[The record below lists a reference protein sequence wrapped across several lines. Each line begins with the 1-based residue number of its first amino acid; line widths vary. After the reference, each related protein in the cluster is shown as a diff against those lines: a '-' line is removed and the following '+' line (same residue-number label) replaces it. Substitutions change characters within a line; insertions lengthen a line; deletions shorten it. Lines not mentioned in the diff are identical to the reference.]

1 MKRIV
6 FLILCINIAL
16 VYAQEE
22 PAETSSTLILNVYL
36 EESGKALVTGYLESQ
51 EMLSGLPF
59 IEKSEYIFQNDT
71 NQLYAITDLL
81 TSKQAE
87 KWTLNFSLG
96 GYYTEYN
103 VIFYFPP
110 KTALTKIDLSQDL
123 NYFLKSENDSIVLSM
138 QGFGVASP
146 SVFLNYQHL
155 IEERYPKAG
164 YTYVLL
170 LAGAVLI
177 LFALLFRR
185 KIGRHASFLTEI
197 FRRKRE
203 IQIEKKE
210 IQPSSEMQKVIE
222 TLSENEKVIV
232 NALLKEGGKLTQA
245 KIRRETGI
253 AKSSL
258 SGILNALQ
266 RKNMIKK
273 REYGRTNLIELSS
286 WFLSEK
292 EVK

>member
-22 PAETSSTLILNVYL
+22 PASIILNVYV
-36 EESGKALVTGYLESQ
+36 EENGMALVTGYLESQ
-51 EMLSGLPF
+51 EMLSGLTF

-71 NQLYAITDLL
+71 NQLYAITDSL

-87 KWTLNFSLG
+87 KWTLNFSLE
-96 GYYTEYN
+96 GYYTEYS

-110 KTALTKIDLSQDL
+110 KTALTGVDLSQDL
-123 NYFLKSENDSIVLSM
+123 NYFLKSENDSIVLTM

-146 SVFLNYQHL
+146 SVFLNCQQL
-155 IEERYPKAG
+155 IEERYPKAD

-177 LFALLFRR
+177 LFALLFGKKR
-185 KIGRHASFLTEI
+185 K
-197 FRRKRE
+197 
-203 IQIEKKE
+203 IEKKE
-210 IQPSSEMQKVIE
+210 IQPNSEMQKVIE
-222 TLSENEKVIV
+222 TLSENEKAVV
-232 NALLKEGGKLTQA
+232 GALLREGGKLTQA

-253 AKSSL
+253 PKSSL
-258 SGILNALQ
+258 SGILNTLQ
-266 RKNMIKK
+266 RKNIIEK

>member
-123 NYFLKSENDSIVLSM
+123 NYFLKSENDSIVLST

-146 SVFLNYQHL
+146 SVFLNYQQL
-155 IEERYPKAG
+155 IEERYPKAE

-177 LFALLFRR
+177 LFALL
-185 KIGRHASFLTEI
+185 